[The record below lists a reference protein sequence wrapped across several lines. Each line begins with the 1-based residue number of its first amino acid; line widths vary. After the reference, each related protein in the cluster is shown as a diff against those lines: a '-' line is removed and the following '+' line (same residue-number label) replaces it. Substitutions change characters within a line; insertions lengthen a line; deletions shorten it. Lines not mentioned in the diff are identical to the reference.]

1 MNEFQRLTE
10 EFHRLVGLPVASSP
24 GFRMTELRAE
34 LIREEASEFQ
44 AACVSGDLIP
54 AIDALC
60 DVLYVTFGSAVTFG
74 IDIEPFFREIHR
86 SNMTKSGKHQRDD
99 GKILKGPDYEPPNLE
114 HILERMR
121 HYP

>member
-10 EFHRLVGLPVASSP
+10 EFHRLVGIPIGTSP

-44 AACVSGDLIP
+44 AACVHGDFVS

-60 DVLYVTFGSAVTFG
+60 DTLYVTFGSAVSFG